1 MLYDNI
7 FANSRIKQ
15 SYRGIGAGQLMARR
29 ELPRRSHPHPFNLEY
44 STLSAIVD
52 FLYAGLIKSM
62 QEEHIRSL
70 PELLSFDTMH
80 EDDVANR
87 SPPANCQ
94 LIIYGIYE
102 KTIG

>member
-1 MLYDNI
+1 
-7 FANSRIKQ
+7 
-15 SYRGIGAGQLMARR
+15 MARR

-87 SPPANCQ
+87 SPPASCQ
-94 LIIYGIYE
+94 LII
-102 KTIG
+102 

>member
-87 SPPANCQ
+87 SPPASCQ